1 MLRKKLVAALAAP
14 ALALLISPSILA
26 QDSTEATEP
35 SLKISGSVDGYYRYD
50 FAKQG
55 NNYTSFTSTHN
66 TFALGM
72 ASVKFEHKGEKVSA
86 VADLGFGP
94 RAREFAYTDDGIT
107 QAIKQL
113 YVTYSPTDWLSFSL
127 GTWGTHVGY
136 EVLDPQVNRNYSM
149 SYMFT
154 NGPFSHTG
162 FKANVTRGS
171 HGFMVGIA
179 NATDFRIPPPGMM
192 NKKFFLAQYSLTLDK
207 VSAYLNFVGGQN
219 PDTSKGSQI
228 DAVIT
233 AKVTDKFSL
242 GFNGTYAST
251 KAWDGVKNLDG
262 NGWWGSALY
271 LNFDPQ
277 PWLGLTLRGELFS
290 DKNQLKVFGNA
301 LEGGS
306 IFATT
311 LSANFKTGGFTFI
324 PEFRLDNAN
333 QDFIFYDKD
342 GATTRSA
349 ASFILAAVYS
359 F

>member
-1 MLRKKLVAALAAP
+1 MLRKKIVAAFAAP
-14 ALALLISPSILA
+14 ALALLISTSLLA
-26 QDSTEATEP
+26 QDTTVAPEP
-35 SLKISGSVDGYYRYD
+35 ALKITGSVDGYYRYD

-94 RAREFAYTDDGIT
+94 RAREFSYTDDGIT

-136 EVLDPQVNRNYSM
+136 EVLDPQVNKNYSM

-162 FKANVTRGS
+162 FKANVTKGI
-171 HGFMVGIA
+171 HGFMLGIA
-179 NATDFRIPPPGMM
+179 NATDYRIPPAGMI

-207 VSAYLNFVGGQN
+207 ISAYLNFVGGQN

-251 KAWDGVKNLDG
+251 KTWDGAKNLDG

-290 DKNQLKVFGNA
+290 DKNQLKVFANA
-301 LEGGS
+301 LEGGN

-324 PEFRLDNAN
+324 PEFRLDNASK
-333 QDFIFYDKD
+333 DFIFFDKD
-342 GATTRSA
+342 GASAKSA
-349 ASFILAAVYS
+349 ASFLVAAVYS